1 MAEAIELAART
12 PAFVRV
18 DSLSK
23 TPSRTPSAAS
33 LADFDG
39 LSRSPSPLAQLPA
52 LGSTPAPAPLPPTA
66 QSSETDLR
74 TEEAGQKMRRMSMGD
89 EAGAEGTSLPPVDEG
104 KGAWSFCFAAFVLE
118 T

>member
-52 LGSTPAPAPLPPTA
+52 LGSTPAPARPPSA
-66 QSSETDLR
+66 ESSETDSR

-89 EAGAEGTSLPPVDEG
+89 EAGAEGLSLPPVDEG